1 MVPVDAS
8 VAAYRTEMNEASE
21 LNNIGFTELY
31 SFETK
36 QVVHISF
43 DIVLQVYKTGVQE
56 LTGLDLHEFD
66 FV

>member
-31 SFETK
+31 SLET
-36 QVVHISF
+36 
-43 DIVLQVYKTGVQE
+43 
-56 LTGLDLHEFD
+56 
-66 FV
+66 